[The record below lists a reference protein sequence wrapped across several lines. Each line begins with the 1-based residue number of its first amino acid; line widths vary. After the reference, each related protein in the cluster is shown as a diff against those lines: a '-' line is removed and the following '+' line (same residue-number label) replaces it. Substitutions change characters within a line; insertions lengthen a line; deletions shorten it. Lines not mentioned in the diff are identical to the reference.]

1 MQTVQF
7 NGRRIPPSRSQRGVV
22 LLIALIMLVAMT
34 LAAIG
39 MMRSVDTGT
48 VIAGNMAFKQATL
61 SATDVGTNSGFSALM
76 SVANSANINNKTLL
90 NFTDG
95 QNCATNAPLST
106 AVAAVG
112 AVGTAGCTSAG
123 AGTINIAGY
132 SSMPLSPCEVTGQ
145 TTGTITVNI
154 GGTNTTFN
162 CATTAATYPRWWT
175 SANWAAAPSITVN
188 DPIGGGTIATVQY
201 LIHRMCQLPNAAP
214 TIVPTGTSPNQ
225 QLCQSVSYIPACH
238 TTPCPPNITLYYYR
252 ITTRSVG
259 VRNTVSY
266 AQMWTLI
273 GG

>member
-1 MQTVQF
+1 MQTGQVK
-7 NGRRIPPSRSQRGVV
+7 GRRIPRPHSQRGVV

-61 SATDVGTNSGFSALM
+61 SATDVGTNAAFTTLM
-76 SVANSANINNKTLL
+76 SVANSANGADKTVL
-90 NFTDG
+90 NFNSGT
-95 QNCATNAPLST
+95 NCTLANGLNTATS
-106 AVAAVG
+106 G
-112 AVGTAGCTSAG
+112 GCTGGG
-123 AGTINIAGY
+123 AGTTNLAGY
-132 SSMPLSPCEVTGQ
+132 SSMPLSPCEVTGA

-154 GGTNTTFN
+154 NGTNTAFN
-162 CATTAATYPRWWT
+162 CATTAATYPLWWANA
-175 SANWAAAPSITVN
+175 ANWAAAPTITVN

-214 TIVPTGTSPNQ
+214 NVAPTGTSPNQ
-225 QLCQSVSYIPACH
+225 QLCQSYYLLINNKSGGAPIRL
-238 TTPCPPNITLYYYR
+238 TSFYYR

-259 VRNTVSY
+259 VRNTASY
-266 AQMWTLI
+266 SQMLVVV